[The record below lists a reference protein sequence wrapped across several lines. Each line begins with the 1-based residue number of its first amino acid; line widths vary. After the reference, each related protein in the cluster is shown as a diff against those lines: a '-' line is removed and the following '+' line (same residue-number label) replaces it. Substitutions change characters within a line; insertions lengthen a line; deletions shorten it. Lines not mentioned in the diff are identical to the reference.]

1 MKNSTKTHLKPIG
14 GDDSNA
20 VAKALKVIAI
30 IEWISSVILFF
41 VFIENITVALAIL
54 ASGIISGIFIMGF
67 AEIIRLL
74 QLKQTQ
80 EYIVITEE
88 TVKKEIVKDKV
99 VESESMVVNVAEVSI
114 ENESEHK
121 NSESASDEKKKETDH
136 IKIIIKLAAMNNMV
150 EVQQYMIG
158 YIGYKDETFRKMLSI
173 TYDMVKTSGESSD
186 DTSISKV
193 REFLAMYR
201 AEVAN
206 K

>member
-1 MKNSTKTHLKPIG
+1 MKNSSKIYLKPIG

-41 VFIENITVALAIL
+41 VFIENIAVALAIL

-99 VESESMVVNVAEVSI
+99 VESESMVVKFAEGTTERI
-114 ENESEHK
+114 SEHT
-121 NSESASDEKKKETDH
+121 NSEKVSNVKKEEIDH
-136 IKIIIKLAAMNNMV
+136 MKIVAKLAAMNNMV

-158 YIGYKDETFRKMLSI
+158 YFGYKDEIFRKMLLI
-173 TYDMVKTSGESSD
+173 AHGMAETTKESSD
-186 DTSISKV
+186 EESINKV
-193 REFLAMYR
+193 REFLAIYR